1 MKRIVLALLVVMASG
16 SFAQSPPPQFKR
28 TDSGLVPVQA
38 SVPVFLH
45 ANGHFFYLDSASVF
59 MDSDTIRMSAGAIF
73 LDGTDSTVLNG
84 VYMWTTG
91 GTDGQIPKLQSGKL
105 VFQNDLTGDPL
116 MDTVTSTNIQYRN
129 PAGDTVVGF
138 AWSNENGIFAYEGGR
153 STGSSRLYIGRVS
166 ADSAHITNGIRALRV
181 RVNQILGIDGLA
193 LSIQAATGRALNMSA
208 GSGQP
213 INLQSGISGDVNF
226 YYGALL
232 YMALDNGMLD
242 GQSRS
247 AIINFLHG
255 VFEDSLIVEG
265 GTGTGYVASDTV
277 NARVV
282 LGIDGDYVSSW
293 SEIGASTNADS
304 VDHVVA
310 DMAGISTGNIV
321 YYDGTAIT
329 HTAFDVSDSSV
340 AFADSA
346 GAVTHESV
354 QDIIGAMVTGN
365 TETGITVTYQDGD
378 GTLDFV
384 VTGGGGGIFAWA
396 GVDTLAV
403 LIDSTGDTIL
413 AVARPSAGKTVIHA
427 EDGDEIIVGDTTAY
441 ARAPHGIIAPT
452 YYKGVPGDTLTAD
465 SALATQGYVARNGDK
480 VAFVPFTAVVAAAAP
495 DDDSIYVT
503 DIIRRSPSFRL
514 FRDSTINGSDTVTTG
529 IVAWCQQDVD
539 IDTLLF
545 WYLTNGTIDTVRV
558 MGPKTGEYLPDSVYA
573 TFTTGWSAT
582 TSTRI
587 ALALDVNLSAGQSIL
602 VDFVDVLPDDNDRT
616 IVEYAGLKG
625 RYR

>member
-1 MKRIVLALLVVMASG
+1 MKRIVLVLLVVMASG
-16 SFAQSPPPQFKR
+16 VFAQSPPPQFKR
-28 TDSGLVPVQA
+28 TDSGLVAVQA

-45 ANGHFFYLDSASVF
+45 VNGHILYIDSAAVVMSSDSVR
-59 MDSDTIRMSAGAIF
+59 IGAGAVFI
-73 LDGTDSTVLNG
+73 DGSDSTVLNG
-84 VYMWTTG
+84 VYMWTAS

-116 MDTVTSTNIQYRN
+116 LDTVNATNLQYRN
-129 PAGDTVVGF
+129 PAGDTVIGF
-138 AWSNENGIFAYEGGR
+138 TWSDGDGVFMYEGGR
-153 STGSSRLYIGRVS
+153 STGSSRFYAGRVS
-166 ADSAHITNGIRALRV
+166 ADSAHITNGIRALRLHANQV
-181 RVNQILGIDGLA
+181 RGIPGLA
-193 LSIQAATGRALNMSA
+193 MSILAASGTALNISA

-213 INLQSGISGDVNF
+213 INLQNGISGDINF

-282 LGIDGDYVSSW
+282 LGIGGDYVSSW
-293 SEIGASTNADS
+293 AEIGASTNADS
-304 VDHVVA
+304 VDHVPA
-310 DMAGISTGNIV
+310 DMGGISTGNIV
-321 YYDGTAIT
+321 YYDGTSIT
-329 HTAFDVSDSSV
+329 HTSFDVSDSSV

-413 AVARPSAGKTVIHA
+413 AVARPAAGKTVIHA

-441 ARAPHGIIAPT
+441 ARAPHGVIAAQIT
-452 YYKGVPGDTLTAD
+452 IGVPADTANSD
-465 SALATQGYVARNGDK
+465 SSAATIGHVSRALVDSVELWPRIIEALPYAN
-480 VAFVPFTAVVAAAAP
+480 P
-495 DDDSIYVT
+495 DSVY
-503 DIIRRSPSFRL
+503 L
-514 FRDSTINGSDTVTTG
+514 FDWVKHNDTTVMFIDSTVQGNDTSRVVVVWNLERDVHVDSLTFTYKTNG
-529 IVAWCQQDVD
+529 A
-539 IDTLLF
+539 IDT
-545 WYLTNGTIDTVRV
+545 IRV
-558 MGPKTGEYLPDSVYA
+558 MGPVNGGELADSVYQA
-573 TFTTGWSAT
+573 FSTGWNST
-582 TSTRI
+582 TRER
-587 ALALDVNLSAGQSIL
+587 LAFDIDADLLRGQQMSVVI
-602 VDFVDVLPDDNDRT
+602 VSVLADDNDRT
-616 IVEYAGLKG
+616 VGYKASLKG
-625 RYR
+625 TE